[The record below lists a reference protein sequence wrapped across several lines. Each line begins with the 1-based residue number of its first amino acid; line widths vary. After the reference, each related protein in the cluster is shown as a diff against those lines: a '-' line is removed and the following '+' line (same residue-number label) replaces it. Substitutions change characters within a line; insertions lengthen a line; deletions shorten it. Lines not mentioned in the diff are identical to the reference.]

1 MKASAGDWIVIV
13 SSATD
18 HGTRDGRIREVR
30 GPDGGPPYL
39 VAWSDGHE
47 GLIFPGPDAH
57 VQHLDPHGR
66 PAADA
71 APPVVRERR
80 WQVNLAIVERGGQ
93 TFAHATLVG
102 DGPPLESDGGARR
115 NPRDSD
121 VPLIGDEVA
130 AARALHQLADALLK
144 AAAADIGAADGASV
158 QLQPH

>member
-1 MKASAGDWIVIV
+1 MKASVGDWIVIV

-18 HGTRDGRIREVR
+18 HRTRDGRIWEVR

-66 PAADA
+66 TVDA

-80 WQVNLAIVERGGQ
+80 WQVNLAIVEQDGR
-93 TFAHATLVG
+93 TTAHATLVG
-102 DGPPLESDGGARR
+102 DGPVLETDGGARC
-115 NPRDSD
+115 NPADDD
-121 VPLIGDEVA
+121 VPLIGGEVA
-130 AARALHQLADALLK
+130 AARALRRLADALLAE
-144 AAAADIGAADGASV
+144 AATGIGAAEGTSV
-158 QLQPH
+158 VLQPR